1 MTEPPFRGALTILV
15 VEDEPIVR
23 NIIMKSLVR
32 EDYRVLEADSAAE
45 ALEVSQTFSG
55 TIDLLIADHTLKTMT
70 GRQVAEQI
78 RQSRPRLKVLH
89 ISGLSL
95 EKLEQDGGLM
105 TGAEFLA
112 KPFSPK
118 TLVKKVDQI
127 LSKPQ
132 DRSASGLSG

>member
-1 MTEPPFRGALTILV
+1 MTQPQSRGALTVLV
-15 VEDEPIVR
+15 VEDEAIVR
-23 NIIMKSLVR
+23 NVIMNCLVR

-78 RQSRPRLKVLH
+78 RQSRPGLMVLH

-95 EKLEQDGGLM
+95 EILEQDGGLM
-105 TGAEFLA
+105 PGAEFLA

-118 TLVKKVDQI
+118 ALVNKLDQM
-127 LSKPQ
+127 LGAPY
-132 DRSASGLSG
+132 DRSASGLNG

>member
-78 RQSRPRLKVLH
+78 RQSRPGLKVLH

-95 EKLEQDGGLM
+95 EKLAQDGGLIP
-105 TGAEFLA
+105 GADFLA

-118 TLVKKVDQI
+118 TLVEKVDQI
-127 LSKPQ
+127 LGAPH
-132 DRSASGLSG
+132 DRSISGLNG